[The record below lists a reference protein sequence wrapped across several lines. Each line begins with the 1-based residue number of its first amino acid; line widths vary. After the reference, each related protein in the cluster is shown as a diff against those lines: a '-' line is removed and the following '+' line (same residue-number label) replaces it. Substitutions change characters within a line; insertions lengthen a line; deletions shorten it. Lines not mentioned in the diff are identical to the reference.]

1 MQCHEVD
8 EDNTVLYESLQNLI
22 LQNSLWLESS
32 VISSG
37 KGNFTVD
44 VAPVRESELSFASY
58 LIELLSFASYLI
70 ELFGQDI
77 SRSTVV
83 CQPLPPP
90 LARTCFEDCLDSG
103 TM

>member
-44 VAPVRESELSFASY
+44 VAPVRESELSLASY
-58 LIELLSFASYLI
+58 LID
-70 ELFGQDI
+70 LFGQDI
-77 SRSTVV
+77 SSSSTVV
-83 CQPLPPP
+83 CQPPPPP
-90 LARTCFEDCLDSG
+90 LAHTCFEDCLDSG
-103 TM
+103 V

>member
-1 MQCHEVD
+1 MHCHEVD

-44 VAPVRESELSFASY
+44 VAPVRESELS
-58 LIELLSFASYLI
+58 LASYLI

-77 SRSTVV
+77 SSSTVV
-83 CQPLPPP
+83 CQPPPPP
-90 LARTCFEDCLDSG
+90 LAHTCFEDCLDSG

>member
-22 LQNSLWLESS
+22 LHNSVWLDSS

-44 VAPVRESELSFASY
+44 VAPVRESGLSLASY
-58 LIELLSFASYLI
+58 LIEIL
-70 ELFGQDI
+70 GQDI
-77 SRSTVV
+77 SSSTVV

>member
-58 LIELLSFASYLI
+58 LV

-77 SRSTVV
+77 SSSTVV

>member
-1 MQCHEVD
+1 MP
-8 EDNTVLYESLQNLI
+8 YESLQNLI
-22 LQNSLWLESS
+22 LQIFLWLESS

-44 VAPVRESELSFASY
+44 VAPVRESELS
-58 LIELLSFASYLI
+58 LASYLI

-77 SRSTVV
+77 SSSTVV

-90 LARTCFEDCLDSG
+90 LARACFEDRLDSG

>member
-8 EDNTVLYESLQNLI
+8 KDNTVLYESLQNLI

-32 VISSG
+32 KISSG

-44 VAPVRESELSFASY
+44 VAPVRESELS
-58 LIELLSFASYLI
+58 LASYLI

>member
-44 VAPVRESELSFASY
+44 VAPVRESELS
-58 LIELLSFASYLI
+58 LASYLI
-70 ELFGQDI
+70 ELFGQGI
-77 SRSTVV
+77 SSSTVV

-90 LARTCFEDCLDSG
+90 LARNCFEDRLDSG

>member
-22 LQNSLWLESS
+22 LHNSVWLDSS

-58 LIELLSFASYLI
+58 LIMLL
-70 ELFGQDI
+70 GQDI
-77 SRSTVV
+77 SSSTAV